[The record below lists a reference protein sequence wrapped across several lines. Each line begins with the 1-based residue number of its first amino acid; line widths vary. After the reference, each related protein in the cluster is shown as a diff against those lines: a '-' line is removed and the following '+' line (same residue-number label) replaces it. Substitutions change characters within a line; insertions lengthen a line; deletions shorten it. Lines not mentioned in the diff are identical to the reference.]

1 VYNQYRKFVLKN
13 GLRVVL
19 VPNPT
24 SAVVTATIIFKVGS
38 RYEEDKEAGISHVL
52 EHMHY
57 KGTKKRPNA
66 VEIAEFIESVG
77 GEHNAF
83 TAKEYTGYYAKVPAS
98 HLEDAL
104 DFLGDILQN
113 SLFDSKELEKE
124 KVVVLHE
131 FDMYEDIPVEVASN
145 QFEKCL
151 FGNNSLGREII
162 GTKKSILSI
171 TPKDLFAFKEKF
183 YTASNAVL
191 VIAGNVGGKSDRELI
206 KLFERYFD
214 LPQKSPFE
222 PQQIKII
229 KEKCLKVYRRRA
241 EQSHII
247 IGFHGPKFS
256 DPDRFGIKMLALILG
271 GSMSSR
277 MFVEI
282 REKKNLA
289 YAIRSSVTN
298 YLEAG
303 FIDTHAGVG
312 HEMVYETI
320 SSILT
325 EYRKIKEAEI
335 PEREV
340 QKAKE
345 IIRGRLMISFED
357 SEEAANHYAI
367 DELMSGEIL
376 TQERLDEIYSN
387 ITAKELYV
395 LSHKYLD
402 DDKMSLACV
411 GPSAKEDEIKKIFKL

>member
-1 VYNQYRKFVLKN
+1 MYNQYRKFILKN

-19 VPNPT
+19 VPSPT
-24 SAVVTATIIFKVGS
+24 SAVVTATIIFRVGS
-38 RYEEDKEAGISHVL
+38 RYEQDSEAGISHVL

-66 VEIAEFIESVG
+66 VDIAEFIESIG

-83 TAKEYTGYYAKVPAS
+83 TAKEYTGYYAKVPAP

-104 DFLGDILQN
+104 DFLGDILQD
-113 SLFDSKELEKE
+113 SRFDSKELEKE

-131 FDMYEDIPVEVASN
+131 FDMYEDIPLEVASN

-151 FGNNSLGREII
+151 FGDNSLGREII

-171 TPKDLFAFKEKF
+171 TPKDLFSFKDKF
-183 YTASNAVL
+183 YTAPNAVL
-191 VIAGNVGGKSDRELI
+191 VVAGNVGEKSDRELI
-206 KLFERYFD
+206 KMFERYFD
-214 LPQKSPFE
+214 LPDRE
-222 PQQIKII
+222 PNIPSEII
-229 KEKCLKVYRRRA
+229 LNKEKCLKVYRRKA

-256 DPDRFGIKMLALILG
+256 DPDHFGMKMLALILG

-298 YLEAG
+298 YIEAG

-320 SSILT
+320 SSILA
-325 EYRKIKEAEI
+325 EYRKIKSSEI
-335 PEREV
+335 PEREIN
-340 QKAKE
+340 KAKE

-376 TQERLDEIYSN
+376 TQQKLDEIYSS
-387 ITAKELYV
+387 ISAKDLYA

-402 DDKMSLACV
+402 DDKMSLAYV
-411 GPSAKEDEIKKIFKL
+411 GPTAKTEEISKIFKL